1 MTMHPLSSQPSLP
14 RQRGFSLIEVVM
26 ALGIIGFSLVALI
39 GLLPVGLNTQK
50 KSSEE
55 ARAVQVLAQTVQLLK
70 SVTVTSG
77 STVTFPSPLQALA
90 GSPPIRLVGD
100 LAVDGT
106 IVTGSGNTPVTHG
119 GAPTISSSDI
129 RGKIFIE
136 RLVSPTLSPKL
147 MPFRISIA
155 WPAGAHR
162 DPVADRWSSAEG
174 NVGTFIY
181 VKLPD

>member
-1 MTMHPLSSQPSLP
+1 MHPLSSQPSLP

-106 IVTGSGNTPVTHG
+106 IVTGSGNTPVTH
-119 GAPTISSSDI
+119 
-129 RGKIFIE
+129 
-136 RLVSPTLSPKL
+136 
-147 MPFRISIA
+147 
-155 WPAGAHR
+155 
-162 DPVADRWSSAEG
+162 
-174 NVGTFIY
+174 
-181 VKLPD
+181 